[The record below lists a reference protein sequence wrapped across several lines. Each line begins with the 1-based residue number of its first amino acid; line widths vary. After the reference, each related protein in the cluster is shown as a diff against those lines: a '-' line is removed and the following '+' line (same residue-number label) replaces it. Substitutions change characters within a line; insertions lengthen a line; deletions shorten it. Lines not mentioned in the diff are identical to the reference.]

1 MASSGNFCTINPV
14 GAQGG
19 GTTSPSTLS
28 SGNTAATIQTDTLV
42 GTVGVTSGKWYGEW
56 ALTGS
61 STSGMAVGWANQQVN
76 TLAELGYNSPSSAT
90 GAQIVYMYLSKN
102 PPEIISDAPKSA
114 SAGTDTSMSEI
125 SQNDILGLAADFD
138 NDKWYFSI
146 NGSFTDVRSGQDPAT
161 GSNPL
166 CSASSGGGLVTISRT
181 AGYTWFPAM
190 GNWAAST
197 RDIKVNFGQDST
209 FSGSFSAGG
218 NTDDNGF
225 GDFKYS
231 VPTGF
236 LAMCSGNLP
245 IGTDIDPAGDDGA
258 DNNPKKQFFM
268 TEYLGNLT
276 NRTVTTENQADLILI
291 RHTNFAQNWYVVDSN
306 RGITNNYYL
315 KLDDTVAE
323 ATFPQSNFQSI
334 GSTSVGI
341 SSGTWLNSTSAYYQM
356 WMWHCNSG
364 TTTSDSSGDITVTR
378 QTNDASKFSILT
390 YTGSGSSGNTIAHGL
405 GVKPAMTWIKQR
417 NSSNGWNVWHQGYN
431 SGDYDSFG
439 ELNSSGSWN
448 ANQGSNG
455 PFTAAPGTDYLTLT
469 AYGQVNGS
477 SNTYVCYTWA
487 DVEGMQKFGNY
498 AGNGNADG
506 PFIYT
511 GFRPRMLFL
520 KSTDT
525 SDDWIVIDTLRSTFN
540 VTNNGLAFNNNN
552 AETTSNRECDILSNG
567 FKPKTS
573 NTNLNK
579 SGTNYI
585 YGAWGDVPFKYNN
598 TF

>member
-1 MASSGNFCTINPV
+1 
-14 GAQGG
+14 
-19 GTTSPSTLS
+19 
-28 SGNTAATIQTDTLV
+28 
-42 GTVGVTSGKWYGEW
+42 
-56 ALTGS
+56 
-61 STSGMAVGWANQQVN
+61 
-76 TLAELGYNSPSSAT
+76 
-90 GAQIVYMYLSKN
+90 
-102 PPEIISDAPKSA
+102 
-114 SAGTDTSMSEI
+114 
-125 SQNDILGLAADFD
+125 
-138 NDKWYFSI
+138 
-146 NGSFTDVRSGQDPAT
+146 
-161 GSNPL
+161 
-166 CSASSGGGLVTISRT
+166 
-181 AGYTWFPAM
+181 
-190 GNWAAST
+190 
-197 RDIKVNFGQDST
+197 
-209 FSGSFSAGG
+209 
-218 NTDDNGF
+218 
-225 GDFKYS
+225 
-231 VPTGF
+231 
-236 LAMCSGNLP
+236 
-245 IGTDIDPAGDDGA
+245 
-258 DNNPKKQFFM
+258 
-268 TEYLGNLT
+268 
-276 NRTVTTENQADLILI
+276 
-291 RHTNFAQNWYVVDSN
+291 
-306 RGITNNYYL
+306 
-315 KLDDTVAE
+315 
-323 ATFPQSNFQSI
+323 
-334 GSTSVGI
+334 
-341 SSGTWLNSTSAYYQM
+341 M